1 MQNSRMRPRASGLGP
16 LSLILLMSLVT
27 PDTLI
32 NQATMSKW
40 GVDVGEVV
48 LVIQKKGA
56 GPAPQC

>member
-1 MQNSRMRPRASGLGP
+1 
-16 LSLILLMSLVT
+16 MSLVT

-32 NQATMSKW
+32 NQTTMSKW

-56 GPAPQC
+56 GPAPQS